1 MKAGTLKTIG
11 SYAFAVCIVA
21 LYFYALAHDIYT
33 RSFGHLAFDAVF
45 PPRASSMLFCFCDM
59 RTEDAAHDL

>member
-45 PPRASSMLFCFCDM
+45 PPAGVVHAL
-59 RTEDAAHDL
+59 LLL